1 MSERREKAQVMD
13 GAAMARA
20 ITRIAHEIVERN
32 KGVQDVVLIGL
43 RSHGIELAHRIATK
57 LEEIEGVKV
66 PVGALDITLY
76 RDDLGRAA
84 TQPIVRRTEI
94 PFSVDQKKVVLV
106 DDVLFT
112 GRTTRAA
119 MDGLMDLGR
128 PSLIQLAVLVDRGH
142 RELPIRAD
150 YVGKNVPSSHRE
162 MVQVFMTE
170 NEGVDKVVIYE
181 ASDS

>member
-84 TQPIVRRTEI
+84 TQPMVRRTEI
-94 PFSVDQKKVVLV
+94 AFSVDQKKVVLV

-128 PSLIQLAVLVDRGH
+128 PDLIQLAVLVDRGH

-162 MVQVFMTE
+162 MVRVFMTE
-170 NEGVDKVVIYE
+170 NEGADKVVIYE
-181 ASDS
+181 ASDA